1 MSEPSSRRE
10 FLRTM
15 SLAGATAAIAG
26 IAGCSAET
34 QEVGEIQ
41 IGDVDVDKEG
51 RIVITDQDLIKQL
64 DTQYHAQER
73 RGKAQKNDT
82 LGFKVT
88 FVVTTPTG
96 DDCPGNHTVNSLCGC

>member
-15 SLAGATAAIAG
+15 TLAGATAAIAG
-26 IAGCSAET
+26 VAGCSAT
-34 QEVGEIQ
+34 NREVGEIQ
-41 IGDVDVDKEG
+41 IGDMEVDKDG
-51 RIVITDQDLIKQL
+51 RIVITDPELIKQL

-73 RGKAQKNDT
+73 RGKAQKSDA
-82 LGFKVT
+82 LGLKVT